1 MTTGTRS
8 SLDDVVTAVRVA
20 LDKIEFKEPID
31 TILVVDAMCNA
42 VRAVLH
48 DTPRQPFALE
58 GVVWDRDYRVG
69 SVNGRPVGVQDLAQS
84 ALWALALA
92 RLETDGANSRAN
104 RMQEENS
111 RLLLRGREAEEAV
124 RNYDDLVAQL
134 AAAAGVHAACLT
146 PALVSRQRRALENAT
161 RERFSGTA
169 DALLQA
175 DETAYQLATAL
186 IGHIKPAVVSGGEVV
201 AASDPRHPCAREWA
215 LAESVRL
222 GVEKRRQEAA
232 VAR

>member
-1 MTTGTRS
+1 MTGDTTK
-8 SLDDVVTAVRVA
+8 LDD
-20 LDKIEFKEPID
+20 
-31 TILVVDAMCNA
+31 LVVAIRGSLAEVGIDSTIDRILIIDRVCAA
-42 VRAVLH
+42 VRAVMQ
-48 DTPRQPFALE
+48 DAPRQPFALE

-186 IGHIKPAVVSGGEVV
+186 IGHIKPAVVAGGEVV